1 MSGSSTFQF
10 ELECPFAEGKR
21 IRAYMVRL
29 DFRVIGRGVCL
40 TGRGDGYASDYFPPL
55 ARKLLD
61 GTAPILRGEE
71 FTAVFHYMNGR
82 LVFTP
87 STDETVIVSA
97 TAADGTK
104 LNPDVPDRGVAVSK
118 TAIVEEILR
127 LGAHVE
133 ANLEAV
139 VPDFDDERIQT
150 FLHAYENAQ
159 RVAREHG
166 IEAPE
171 PVEYGTD
178 RE

>member
-1 MSGSSTFQF
+1 MSGSSSFQF

-104 LNPDVPDRGVAVSK
+104 LNPDVPGRGVAVSK
-118 TAIVEEILR
+118 AAIVEEILR

-133 ANLEAV
+133 TNLEAV